1 MNKEENTYYK
11 NSPKFGRKGPSKLRQ
26 QFNRGMTYFLVIVAC
41 ILVYFAML
49 RVEAISNTLSKILS
63 ILKPVLYGCGI
74 AYLLNPIVKS
84 VRCISGASA
93 GKAHEEERKSEEGF
107 QKYRSDRGAGC
118 IDYGC
123 IDIDQYADTGTDH
136 KYP

>member
-1 MNKEENTYYK
+1 MNKEENTYQQ
-11 NSPKFGRKGPSKLRQ
+11 NSPNPGDFK
-26 QFNRGMTYFLVIVAC
+26 AC
-41 ILVYFAML
+41 IVWM
-49 RVEAISNTLSKILS
+49 RDCVSSESNREERR
-63 ILKPVLYGCGI
+63 Y
-74 AYLLNPIVKS
+74 
-84 VRCISGASA
+84 ISGAGA
-93 GKAHEEERKSEEGF
+93 GKAHEERKSEEGF

>member
-26 QFNRGMTYFLVIVAC
+26 HAEGRSDFKYTVKDPVDFKAC
-41 ILVYFAML
+41 IVWM
-49 RVEAISNTLSKILS
+49 RDCVSSESNREER
-63 ILKPVLYGCGI
+63 
-74 AYLLNPIVKS
+74 
-84 VRCISGASA
+84 RCISGASA

>member
-1 MNKEENTYYK
+1 MNKEENRYYK
-11 NSPKFGRKGPSKLRQ
+11 NSPKFGRKGPSKWRQ

-74 AYLLNPIVKS
+74 AYL
-84 VRCISGASA
+84 
-93 GKAHEEERKSEEGF
+93 
-107 QKYRSDRGAGC
+107 
-118 IDYGC
+118 
-123 IDIDQYADTGTDH
+123 
-136 KYP
+136 

>member
-63 ILKPVLYGCGI
+63 ILKPVWMRDCVSSES
-74 AYLLNPIVKS
+74 NREER
-84 VRCISGASA
+84 RCISGASA

-107 QKYRSDRGAGC
+107 QKYRSDRGAGY

>member
-41 ILVYFAML
+41 IVWM
-49 RVEAISNTLSKILS
+49 RDCVSSESNREER
-63 ILKPVLYGCGI
+63 
-74 AYLLNPIVKS
+74 
-84 VRCISGASA
+84 RCISGASA
-93 GKAHEEERKSEEGF
+93 GKAHEERKSEEGF
-107 QKYRSDRGAGC
+107 QKYRSDRGAAC

>member
-49 RVEAISNTLSKILS
+49 RVEAISNTLSKILVDF
-63 ILKPVLYGCGI
+63 KAC
-74 AYLLNPIVKS
+74 IVWMRDCVS
-84 VRCISGASA
+84 SESNREGA
-93 GKAHEEERKSEEGF
+93 
-107 QKYRSDRGAGC
+107 
-118 IDYGC
+118 
-123 IDIDQYADTGTDH
+123 
-136 KYP
+136 

>member
-49 RVEAISNTLSKILS
+49 SRSDFKYTVKDPVDFKACIVWMRDCVSSESNREER
-63 ILKPVLYGCGI
+63 
-74 AYLLNPIVKS
+74 
-84 VRCISGASA
+84 RCISGASA
-93 GKAHEEERKSEEGF
+93 GKAHEERKSEEGF

>member
-1 MNKEENTYYK
+1 
-11 NSPKFGRKGPSKLRQ
+11 
-26 QFNRGMTYFLVIVAC
+26 MTYFLVIVAC

-84 VRCISGASA
+84 VDAYLVPVLEKHMKKKE
-93 GKAHEEERKSEEGF
+93 KAKKVTEIW
-107 QKYRSDRGAGC
+107 C
-118 IDYGC
+118 
-123 IDIDQYADTGTDH
+123 
-136 KYP
+136 

>member
-1 MNKEENTYYK
+1 MNKEENDLFPGNCCLY
-11 NSPKFGRKGPSKLRQ
+11 SGLFCHAEGRSDFKYTVKDPVDFK
-26 QFNRGMTYFLVIVAC
+26 AC
-41 ILVYFAML
+41 IVWM
-49 RVEAISNTLSKILS
+49 RDCVSSESNREER
-63 ILKPVLYGCGI
+63 
-74 AYLLNPIVKS
+74 
-84 VRCISGASA
+84 RCISGASA

>member
-84 VRCISGASA
+84 VDAYLVPVLEKHMKKE
-93 GKAHEEERKSEEGF
+93 KAK
-107 QKYRSDRGAGC
+107 KYRSDRGAAC

>member
-49 RVEAISNTLSKILS
+49 RVEAISNTLSKILA
-63 ILKPVLYGCGI
+63 ILKLYCMD
-74 AYLLNPIVKS
+74 
-84 VRCISGASA
+84 A
-93 GKAHEEERKSEEGF
+93 GLRIF
-107 QKYRSDRGAGC
+107 
-118 IDYGC
+118 
-123 IDIDQYADTGTDH
+123 
-136 KYP
+136 

>member
-84 VRCISGASA
+84 VDAYLVPVLE
-93 GKAHEEERKSEEGF
+93 KHMKKKEKSEEGF
-107 QKYRSDRGAGC
+107 QKYRSDRGAGL
-118 IDYGC
+118 Y
-123 IDIDQYADTGTDH
+123 
-136 KYP
+136 

>member
-63 ILKPVLYGCGI
+63 ILKPVLYDCVSSES
-74 AYLLNPIVKS
+74 NREER
-84 VRCISGASA
+84 RCISGASA

>member
-11 NSPKFGRKGPSKLRQ
+11 NSPKFGRKGPSKLR
-26 QFNRGMTYFLVIVAC
+26 
-41 ILVYFAML
+41 
-49 RVEAISNTLSKILS
+49 
-63 ILKPVLYGCGI
+63 
-74 AYLLNPIVKS
+74 
-84 VRCISGASA
+84 
-93 GKAHEEERKSEEGF
+93 EERKSEEGF

>member
-63 ILKPVLYGCGI
+63 ILKPVSSES
-74 AYLLNPIVKS
+74 NREER
-84 VRCISGASA
+84 RCISGASA

>member
-26 QFNRGMTYFLVIVAC
+26 QFNTVKDPVDFKAC
-41 ILVYFAML
+41 IVWM
-49 RVEAISNTLSKILS
+49 RDCVSSESNREER
-63 ILKPVLYGCGI
+63 
-74 AYLLNPIVKS
+74 
-84 VRCISGASA
+84 RCISGASA
-93 GKAHEEERKSEEGF
+93 GKAHEERKSEEGF